1 MSQYLMYLNWWHR
14 NASSAAL
21 LSNILSWRKPYHG
34 ASPGAS
40 HVSRH
45 GARAVRAPS
54 LALSWSKLIY
64 MHTHMNVTV
73 KYIRPSFI
81 HAFTYIFTFIYMFID
96 TLSRHLLFVLYY
108 CTSFDSILFA
118 YCISSTALHPLSL
131 QVVSG
136 HIVVVLHRLILLY
149 HRYVIIVGTI
159 IHPTHEYQ
167 CHILPTTSCYCTTHS
182 DSTIYI

>member
-1 MSQYLMYLNWWHR
+1 MYLNWWHR

-21 LSNILSWRKPYHG
+21 LSNLSNISNILSWRKPYHG

-167 CHILPTTSCYCTTHS
+167 CHILSYWLFLLQHS
-182 DSTIYI
+182 LW